1 MSETNY
7 VIINSR
13 FRENYS
19 PSTSDFT
26 FNLGES
32 LEVSEIAIKS
42 VSMINAVYNVPA
54 NFNSIIVN
62 DGTTDSVLTIPVG
75 NYDIN
80 TLMSAVGIELTN
92 IYGGTNSVT
101 LNNVTKKLNI
111 TSTTP
116 LRYKRSDDS
125 PLSII
130 LGFGDTIEGVNKG
143 TYYPN
148 VAASNVDAPYLP
160 SLEGENNYHIVSST
174 IGQGQGSLLSS
185 NSKKPI
191 ILTIPCNVNFGE
203 VINYEV
209 SEINLNKRRFA
220 RPINI
225 QDIDIKIV
233 DDGGDDI
240 DLGNSQVEIV
250 VQIISPSIAP
260 YSVVGNQ
267 MTL

>member
-13 FRENYS
+13 FRQTYS

-54 NFNSIIVN
+54 NYNTLIVSN
-62 DGTTDSVLTIPVG
+62 GVTDQVLTIPVG

-80 TLMSAVGIELTN
+80 TLMSAVGLQLTAL
-92 IYGGTNSVT
+92 YGGTNALV
-101 LNNVTKKLNI
+101 LNNVTKKINFQ
-111 TSTTP
+111 TTTA
-116 LRYKRSDDS
+116 LYFKRSPDS
-125 PLSII
+125 PLAVS
-130 LGFGDTIEGVNKG
+130 LGLGDDIEGIN
-143 TYYPN
+143 TPYYP
-148 VAASNVDAPYLP
+148 VAPATNVDAPFLP

-174 IGQGQGSLLSS
+174 IGQGQGSLLNN

-209 SEINLNKRRFA
+209 NEINLNKRRFT

-225 QDIDIKIV
+225 QDIDIKII
-233 DDGGDDI
+233 DDAGDDV
-240 DLGNSQVEIV
+240 DLGNTQVEIV
-250 VQIISPSIAP
+250 VQIISPQISP
-260 YSVVGNQ
+260 YSVMGNQ
-267 MTL
+267 MII